1 MATRQGGGLDSS
13 QGGGWI
19 AYRAAVDGYK
29 TGRRLAAYRAAVGCL
44 QGGGLLLFLESALG
58 RDTAG
63 RKQGKKVSRGTFRI
77 VSRGTL
83 FFVK

>member
-1 MATRQGGGLDSS
+1 MFHVEHLGQRFRWLQD
-13 QGGGWI
+13 
-19 AYRAAVDGYK
+19 
-29 TGRRLAAYRAAVGCL
+29 RAAVGCL

>member
-1 MATRQGGGLDSS
+1 MA
-13 QGGGWI
+13 